1 MPQIENSDDL
11 RFIANHPF
19 FLRTKSSRGLAF
31 TGDNYCRVQ
40 KFFQKTLN
48 NYGFPY
54 FPRVSFEIFLMKKYA
69 MIVSTMTKI
78 PRYAHILSKC
88 SAVAS

>member
-1 MPQIENSDDL
+1 M
-11 RFIANHPF
+11 
-19 FLRTKSSRGLAF
+19 
-31 TGDNYCRVQ
+31 GDNYCRAQ
-40 KFFQKTLN
+40 NFFQKTLK
-48 NYGFPY
+48 NYGSPY

-78 PRYAHILSKC
+78 PRYDHILSKC

>member
-19 FLRTKSSRGLAF
+19 FCVPKGVA
-31 TGDNYCRVQ
+31 CK
-40 KFFQKTLN
+40 KFFQKTLK
-48 NYGFPY
+48 NYGSPYFPH

-69 MIVSTMTKI
+69 MIVSTMAKI